1 MATTLLIAGDRA
13 VFLPQVR
20 RALADHPAIQVVG
33 EASDGLGVLRE
44 VRRLAPDVVLMDLA
58 IPGADGAEGA
68 RQLLAQMPAE
78 RIVVSTAEDD
88 VALLSALYAGARGCL
103 LDTVDPDQIVGAV
116 KAVAAGHAYL
126 SPKMTVRFLQCI
138 GELPAGARP
147 LLAVVDPLLQER
159 DLAILRLIADG
170 KSNREIGEQLYLSE
184 NTVRTYLTEILAKL
198 GLENRVQ
205 LAMYAIRSKVA

>member
-1 MATTLLIAGDRA
+1 MATTLLLAGDRA

-44 VRRLAPDVVLMDLA
+44 ARRLAPDVVLMDLG
-58 IPGADGAEGA
+58 IPGVDGAEGA
-68 RQLLAQMPAE
+68 RRLLAQIPAE
-78 RIVVSTAEDD
+78 RVVVSAAEDD
-88 VALLSALYAGARGCL
+88 AALLSALYAGARGCL

-116 KAVAAGHAYL
+116 EAVAAGHAYL

-138 GELPAGARP
+138 GELPAGPR
-147 LLAVVDPLLQER
+147 LAVVDPVLQDR

-170 KSNREIGEQLYLSE
+170 KSNREIGQQLYLSE